1 MQSHQVTVHP
11 ETDRLPRTEQLAWK
25 IAEVA
30 ADPVPV
36 EPEVA
41 EMVINRVIDNASV
54 ALASLNRHPVMS
66 ARAQAVAHAH
76 PGGATLFGLGP
87 DIRVHAEWAAW
98 ANGTAVRELDYHDT
112 FLAADYS
119 HPGDNIPPLLAVAQ
133 QCASSG
139 ADLIRAVATGYE
151 IQIDLT
157 RAICLHKHKIDH
169 VAHLGPS
176 VASGLGTLLKLP
188 PAVIYQAIGQAL
200 HVTTATRQSRKG
212 EISSWK
218 AFAPAHAGK
227 MAVEATDRAMRGEG
241 APSPIYEGEDSVI
254 AWMLDGKDAHYTVP
268 LPAPGEPKRA
278 ILSSFTKEHSAEYQ
292 SQALIDL
299 AFRLGKQIENF
310 EDVADILIE
319 TSHHTHYVI
328 GTGSNDPQ
336 KFDPTAS
343 RETLDHSIMYIVA
356 VALQDGRWHHV
367 HSYEPGRAQRPDTV
381 RLWRKIRTV
390 ETPEWTAR
398 YHAED
403 PAVKAFGG
411 KIIIRMKD
419 GRVLEE
425 EQAVANAHPLGRTPW
440 QRADYIRKFKTL
452 TEDLISPSESERF
465 LELVQRLPDL
475 KPADLLALDLVVPPN
490 RISRNLNPGIFDFS
504 QSATRQ
510 NPSDAPARE
519 TPALATSA

>member
-1 MQSHQVTVHP
+1 M
-11 ETDRLPRTEQLAWK
+11 
-25 IAEVA
+25 
-30 ADPVPV
+30 
-36 EPEVA
+36 
-41 EMVINRVIDNASV
+41 
-54 ALASLNRHPVMS
+54 
-66 ARAQAVAHAH
+66 
-76 PGGATLFGLGP
+76 
-87 DIRVHAEWAAW
+87 
-98 ANGTAVRELDYHDT
+98 
-112 FLAADYS
+112 
-119 HPGDNIPPLLAVAQ
+119 
-133 QCASSG
+133 
-139 ADLIRAVATGYE
+139 
-151 IQIDLT
+151 
-157 RAICLHKHKIDH
+157 
-169 VAHLGPS
+169 
-176 VASGLGTLLKLP
+176 
-188 PAVIYQAIGQAL
+188 
-200 HVTTATRQSRKG
+200 
-212 EISSWK
+212 
-218 AFAPAHAGK
+218 
-227 MAVEATDRAMRGEG
+227 
-241 APSPIYEGEDSVI
+241 
-254 AWMLDGKDAHYTVP
+254 
-268 LPAPGEPKRA
+268 
-278 ILSSFTKEHSAEYQ
+278 
-292 SQALIDL
+292 
-299 AFRLGKQIENF
+299 
-310 EDVADILIE
+310 ADILIE

-356 VALQDGRWHHV
+356 VALQDGSWHHV

-403 PAVKAFGG
+403 PTVKAFGG

-475 KPADLLALDLVVPPN
+475 KPADLLALELVVPPN